1 MYTLE
6 LELEDETAFVLNH
19 LAQQQGK
26 TLDEWFKGLA
36 AQFVPIRTDVIKAQR
51 PIGLAK
57 DKGVPLPDSFS
68 DPLPDDL
75 LAFFQD
81 VDVENLPELTELFG
95 KVPPCFKSAAEV
107 DTFIRAERD
116 AWDD

>member
-1 MYTLE
+1 MHTLE
-6 LELEDETAFVLNH
+6 LSLDDYVFQGVVEQATQE
-19 LAQQQGK
+19 GK
-26 TLDEWFKGLA
+26 TP
-36 AQFVPIRTDVIKAQR
+36 AQWVQEVISRLQNKSR

-57 DKGVPLPDSFS
+57 DKGIPLPDSFS
-68 DPLPDDL
+68 DSLPDDF

-81 VDVENLPELTELFG
+81 VDVENPPELSELFG